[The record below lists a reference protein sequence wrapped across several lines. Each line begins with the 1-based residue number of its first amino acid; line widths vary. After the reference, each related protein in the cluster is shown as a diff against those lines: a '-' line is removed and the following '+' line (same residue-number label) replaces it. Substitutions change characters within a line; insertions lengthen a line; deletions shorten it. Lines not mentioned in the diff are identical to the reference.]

1 MRIALAKLFHFFH
14 VSLGFLERRNA
25 TIAAHIAFAGI
36 VGGKNMVEIG
46 KFVFQ
51 VGDELGAALNI
62 GTRVKRVADF
72 QVGCGFGHQLHK
84 TLGANP

>member
-1 MRIALAKLFHFFH
+1 
-14 VSLGFLERRNA
+14 
-25 TIAAHIAFAGI
+25 
-36 VGGKNMVEIG
+36 MVEIG

-84 TLGANP
+84 PLGANP